1 MLTTRTLEKIEA
13 AELWARCCEG
23 LDLAETFGPGTRQTK
38 PPGEWW
44 AELNDGETVG
54 MLWSTRW
61 VRADNGDAL
70 VVGQGRAMLPAFR
83 GQHRLQPGSTRIILD
98 AVWSA
103 FPSAQTII
111 AAVFSTNTVERYLQ
125 AKLKHPEI
133 GRIPAGDKDL
143 VIYLIETR
151 ENANVSI
158 NPTDRQD

>member
-1 MLTTRTLEKIEA
+1 MLKTRTLSRTEA

-23 LDLAETFGPGTRQTK
+23 LDLANTFGPGTRATK

-54 MLWSTRW
+54 MLWGTRW

-70 VVGQGRAMLPAFR
+70 VVGQGRAMLPEFR
-83 GQHRLQPGSTRIILD
+83 SKHRLQPGSTRIILD
-98 AVWSA
+98 AVWAA
-103 FPSAQTII
+103 FPVARTII
-111 AAVFSTNTVERYLQ
+111 AAVFSTNAQERHLQ
-125 AKLKHPEI
+125 AKFQHPEI

-151 ENANVSI
+151 ENANECVS
-158 NPTDRQD
+158 PTNRS